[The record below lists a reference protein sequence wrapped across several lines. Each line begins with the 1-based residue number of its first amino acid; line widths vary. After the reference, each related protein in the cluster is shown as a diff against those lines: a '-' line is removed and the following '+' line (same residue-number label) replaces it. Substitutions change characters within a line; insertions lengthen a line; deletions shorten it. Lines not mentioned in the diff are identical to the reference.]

1 MGKKYLLLF
10 GIIGWLLTAVAFAS
24 VHSELVE
31 SVPDN
36 KPKSVLPVQ
45 EKVYL
50 HFDNN
55 CYFLGDTIW
64 YKAYVVLADDN
75 SPEPLSRILYVELL
89 NEQGYL
95 MERQQLEINKLG
107 QADGC
112 FAICDTTFAGFYEV
126 RAYTKWMLNFGY
138 DYVKPWYD
146 LRSSVDYGWGAKSIN
161 GSQYSGDYAD
171 ALSDWLMNHT
181 DNVKYA
187 DIIKASGYHTLHLS
201 EQPLKDRLA
210 ATHQILQAEDDEHKL
225 GISLDPHGMQK
236 RYRDYHYLFS
246 RVLPV
251 YSCPD
256 TASNYMQKIMPTKI
270 TAGDYRVDWKTPA
283 FDVRFY
289 PEGGYMLEGQQCRV
303 AWEAMNQQLERLNVS
318 GVLLEDG
325 EPIDSVRPIHAGR
338 GMFVLTPLHGKK
350 YKVRFEFADKKFTF
364 DLPDAEREGVRL
376 WLEQDEEGVYIDV
389 AQTFRL
395 PRSLTLNIYCRGKR
409 TISSPLGG
417 DKRGVAI
424 PLEDLDEGV
433 NQVVVTDS
441 LGNVYADRLF
451 FVNKTYESKAKV
463 MVAGIAN
470 RPYQPLEKIKLNLLA
485 TDAKGHALKFQTFS
499 VSVRDE
505 AQLDPSFA
513 TGNIMTNLLL
523 ESDLKGFVENPDYY
537 FEADDEKHRQ
547 ALDVL
552 MLVQGWR
559 RYDWRYIDYPEYF
572 QLDYL
577 PEQKMVI
584 YGDALPLRTS
594 LTELFK
600 KEKRPIRIA
609 CSMLNLNDDLKEG
622 DTYLFNGV
630 VEADTAGHF
639 QIAYEPFY
647 GNVKLAL
654 RAQYAK
660 GDKVKTDSVQGHD
673 PKIFVRK
680 QTFYPQSLKAYS
692 WYETYQP
699 DIVKDK
705 KLTWEDYQED
715 IYASEWIPQ
724 VNIKSK
730 KRPHAKLQ
738 KDKPVA
744 QIDFMEFLNELWD
757 QGHYPQIQL
766 MDGKT
771 FYFDWRDYIEV
782 AGEEGEYNA
791 FKDVSYL
798 YLIMD
803 YVILRYEN
811 TANNQE
817 AQVFGINW
825 NINDFN
831 GRITTIEH
839 LPILDRIWIVSDA
852 PRRPTPFEH
861 YHQDRGVEG
870 GVIPPAGAD
879 EMPKSMRERL
889 TKALS
894 GGVESYI
901 NLIAFPDDKTRIT
914 VGREYNFQGFTK
926 PVEYYNP
933 DYSKAKLPEIKDYR
947 RTLYWNPN
955 VTTDNFGQAS
965 IEFYNNSVCNIID
978 VSAEGITKYGQF
990 LVNE

>member
-1 MGKKYLLLF
+1 MERKYLLF
-10 GIIGWLLTAVAFAS
+10 IVFWQIMIVTFAS
-24 VHSELVE
+24 L
-31 SVPDN
+31 PDK
-36 KPKSVLPVQ
+36 KPEKVLPVQ

-112 FAICDTTFAGFYEV
+112 FAICDTLFAGFYEV

-138 DYVKPWYD
+138 DYTKPWY
-146 LRSSVDYGWGAKSIN
+146 SSEHEDNGWGTKDIN

-171 ALSDWLMNHT
+171 ALYDQVIQKNKG
-181 DNVKYA
+181 KYA
-187 DIIKASGYHTLHLS
+187 NMIRLSAYHILHLS
-201 EQPLKDRLA
+201 ELPLKERLA
-210 ATHQILQAEDDEHKL
+210 AINKARQIEDDDYKNNK
-225 GISLDPHGMQK
+225 SLDPHGMQK
-236 RYRDYHYLFS
+236 MYRDYHYLFS
-246 RVLPV
+246 RVLPI
-251 YSCPD
+251 YSRPD
-256 TASNYMQKIMPTKI
+256 TAANYMRKIMPTKI
-270 TAGDYRVDWKTPA
+270 TVGDYRVDWKTPE

-289 PEGGYMLEGQQCRV
+289 PEGGYLLEGQQCRV

-325 EPIDSVRPIHAGR
+325 EPIDSVRAIHAGR
-338 GMFVLTPLHGKK
+338 GLITLDVQKGKK
-350 YKVRFEFADKKFTF
+350 YQVRFEFADKKFTF
-364 DLPDAEREGVRL
+364 DLPDAEREGIRMRV
-376 WLEQDEEGVYIDV
+376 EQEEEGVFFNI
-389 AQTFRL
+389 ARMFSHARN
-395 PRSLTLNIYCRGKR
+395 LTLNLYCRGMKQQ
-409 TISSPLGG
+409 S
-417 DKRGVAI
+417 I
-424 PLEDLDEGV
+424 PLPNKDTEVAVYKEDLSEGV
-433 NQVVVTDS
+433 NRAVVVDS

-451 FVNKTYESKAKV
+451 FINRQQESQAKI
-463 MVAGIAN
+463 MVGGIAN
-470 RPYQPLEKIKLNLLA
+470 RPYKPLEKIRLNLLA
-485 TDAKGHALKFQTFS
+485 TDAKGRALQFQTFS

-523 ESDLKGFVENPDYY
+523 ESEIKGFIENPDYY
-537 FEADDEKHRQ
+537 FEADDEKHQQ
-547 ALDVL
+547 ALDLL

-559 RYDWRYIDYPEYF
+559 RYDWRYTDYPEYF
-572 QLDYL
+572 QMDYL
-577 PEQKMVI
+577 PEQKMMI
-584 YGDALPLRTS
+584 YGDAIPLRTS
-594 LTELFK
+594 LVGLFT

-622 DTYLFNGV
+622 DTYLFNGIV
-630 VEADTAGHF
+630 DADTSGHF

-647 GNVKLAL
+647 GYVKLAL

-660 GDKVKTDSVQGHD
+660 GDKVKKDSIHGHD

-692 WYETYQP
+692 WYEMHQP
-699 DIVKDK
+699 DIVKEK
-705 KLTWEDYQED
+705 QLTWEDYQED

-730 KRPHAKLQ
+730 RRPHAKLQ

-744 QIDFMEFLNELWD
+744 QIDFMFFLNELWD
-757 QGHYPQIQL
+757 QGRYPQIQL
-766 MDGKT
+766 LDGKT
-771 FYFDWRDYIEV
+771 IYFDWRDELPPLP
-782 AGEEGEYNA
+782 GENKGISNA
-791 FKDVSYL
+791 YADVSYL
-798 YLIMD
+798 YSIMD
-803 YVILRYEN
+803 YVKLRYEN
-811 TANNQE
+811 STNNNETQHF
-817 AQVFGINW
+817 VINW
-825 NINDFN
+825 NDNSFDE
-831 GRITTIEH
+831 RVTLIEH
-839 LPILDRIWIVSDA
+839 LPILDKIYIVSDA

-861 YHQDRGVEG
+861 FHQDRQEG
-870 GVIPPAGAD
+870 
-879 EMPKSMRERL
+879 R
-889 TKALS
+889 TTS
-894 GGVESYI
+894 GIDSYI
-901 NLIAFPDDKTRIT
+901 NIITFPDDKTRIT
-914 VGREYNFQGFTK
+914 VGREYDFQGFTR

-978 VSAEGITKYGQF
+978 VSAEGITRYGQF

>member
-1 MGKKYLLLF
+1 MKKNRNILLL
-10 GIIGWLLTAVAFAS
+10 IGWLLTAVTFAS
-24 VHSELVE
+24 G
-31 SVPDN
+31 PDN

-75 SPEPLSRILYVELL
+75 TPEPLSRILYVELL

-146 LRSSVDYGWGAKSIN
+146 LRSSVDYGWGARSIN
-161 GSQYSGDYAD
+161 GSQYCGDYTD
-171 ALSDWLMNHT
+171 ELSDWLMNHT

-187 DIIKASGYHTLHLS
+187 DIIKSSGYHILS
-201 EQPLKDRLA
+201 LSDQPLKDRLA
-210 ATHQILQAEDDEHKL
+210 ATRQTLHAEDDEHL
-225 GISLDPHGMQK
+225 LNISLDPHGMQK
-236 RYRDYHYLFS
+236 MYRDYHYLFS

-251 YSCPD
+251 YSRPD
-256 TASNYMQKIMPTKI
+256 TASNYMQKIMPTKV
-270 TAGDYRVDWKTPA
+270 TAGDYRVDWKTPE

-289 PEGGYMLEGQQCRV
+289 PEGGYMLEDQQCRV
-303 AWEAMNQQLERLNVS
+303 AWEAMNQQLERLNVR

-325 EPIDSVRPIHAGR
+325 EPIDSVLPVHAGR
-338 GMFVLTPLHGKK
+338 GLITLDVKKGKK
-350 YKVRFEFADKKFTF
+350 YKVRFEFGKKRFTF
-364 DLPDAEREGVRL
+364 SLPDAEREGVRL
-376 WLEQDEEGVYIDV
+376 WLEQDGEGVYIDV
-389 AQTFRL
+389 AQTFRQ
-395 PRSLTLNIYCRGKR
+395 PRSLTLNLYCRGKR
-409 TISSPLGG
+409 TKTSPLGG
-417 DKRGVAI
+417 DKREVAV

-433 NQVVVTDS
+433 NQAVVADS

-451 FVNKTYESKAKV
+451 FVNKCYESKAKV

-470 RPYQPLEKIKLNLLA
+470 RPYQPLEKIRLNLLA
-485 TDAKGHALKFQTFS
+485 TDARGRALKFQTFS

-547 ALDVL
+547 ALDLL

-559 RYDWRYIDYPEYF
+559 RYDWRYIEYPEYF
-572 QLDYL
+572 NVDYL

-584 YGDALPLRTS
+584 YGDAIPLRTS
-594 LTELFK
+594 LTDLIR

-630 VEADTAGHF
+630 VEADTSGHF

-647 GNVKLAL
+647 GHVKLAL

-660 GDKVKTDSVQGHD
+660 SRKAAKEKIQTHD

-705 KLTWEDYQED
+705 KLTWEDYQEG

-724 VNIKSK
+724 VNIRSK
-730 KRPHAKLQ
+730 RRPHAKLQ

-771 FYFDWRDYIEV
+771 FYFDWRDYIVV
-782 AGEEGEYNA
+782 AVDEESDSKGIFNA

-798 YLIMD
+798 YPIMG
-803 YVILRYEN
+803 YVKLRYEN
-811 TANNQE
+811 TENNQE
-817 AQVFGINW
+817 AQLFGINW
-825 NINDFN
+825 NINNFN
-831 GRITTIEH
+831 ARITTIEH
-839 LPILDRIWIVSDA
+839 LPILDRIWIVSDV

-861 YHQDRGVEG
+861 YHEDRGGGAE
-870 GVIPPAGAD
+870 GVIPLAGAD
-879 EMPKSMRERL
+879 EMPKLMRERL
-889 TKALS
+889 SKKNTKS
-894 GGVESYI
+894 VESYI
-901 NLIAFPDDKTRIT
+901 NLITFPDDKTLIT

-978 VSAEGITKYGQF
+978 VSAEGITRYGQF

>member
-1 MGKKYLLLF
+1 MSRKYILLL
-10 GIIGWLLTAVAFAS
+10 IGWLLTIASFAS
-24 VHSELVE
+24 V
-31 SVPDN
+31 PDE
-36 KPKSVLPVQ
+36 KPKKVLPVQ

-75 SPEPLSRILYVELL
+75 TPEPLSRILYVELL

-112 FAICDTTFAGFYEV
+112 FAISDTTFAGFYEV

-138 DYVKPWYD
+138 DYTKPWY
-146 LRSSVDYGWGAKSIN
+146 SSEHVDFGWGQKSIN

-171 ALSDWLMNHT
+171 ALYNWLMNYT

-187 DIIKASGYHTLHLS
+187 DMIKTSGYHILHLS
-201 EQPLKDRLA
+201 EQPLKERLA
-210 ATHQILQAEDDEHKL
+210 AINKVRQTEDDDYKNNK
-225 GISLDPHGMQK
+225 SLDPQGMQK
-236 RYRDYHYLFS
+236 MYRDYHYLFS

-251 YSCPD
+251 YSQPD
-256 TASNYMQKIMPTKI
+256 TAANYMQKIMPTKI
-270 TAGDYRVDWKTPA
+270 TAGDYRVDWKTPE

-289 PEGGYMLEGQQCRV
+289 PEGGYLLEGQQCRV

-325 EPIDSVRPIHAGR
+325 EPIDSVRAIHAGR
-338 GMFVLTPLHGKK
+338 GLITLDVQKGKK

-376 WLEQDEEGVYIDV
+376 WLEQDDEGVYIDV
-389 AQTFRL
+389 AQAFRQ
-395 PRSLTLNIYCRGKR
+395 PRQLYLNLYCRGKR
-409 TISSPLGG
+409 LQSSPLSSQGG
-417 DKRGVAI
+417 QSGVIAI
-424 PLEDLDEGV
+424 YKEDLGEGV
-433 NQVVVTDS
+433 NQAVVVDS

-451 FVNKTYESKAKV
+451 FINRQQESQAKIIV
-463 MVAGIAN
+463 GGIAN
-470 RPYQPLEKIKLNLLA
+470 RPYKPLEKIRLNLLA
-485 TDAKGHALKFQTFS
+485 TDAKGRALQFQTFS

-523 ESDLKGFVENPDYY
+523 ESEIKGFVENPDYY
-537 FEADDEKHRQ
+537 FEADDEKHQQ
-547 ALDVL
+547 ALDLL

-559 RYDWRYIDYPEYF
+559 RYDWRYIDNPEYF
-572 QLDYL
+572 QVDYL
-577 PEQKMVI
+577 PEQKMVL
-584 YGDALPLRTS
+584 YGDAIPLRTS
-594 LTELFK
+594 LTGLFIK
-600 KEKRPIRIA
+600 KKRPIRIA

-622 DTYLFNGV
+622 DTYLFNGIV
-630 VEADTAGHF
+630 DADTSGHF
-639 QIAYEPFY
+639 QIAYEPFHGY
-647 GNVKLAL
+647 VKLAL

-660 GDKVKTDSVQGHD
+660 GDKVKKDSIHGHD

-680 QTFYPQSLKAYS
+680 QAFYPQSLKAYS

-699 DIVKDK
+699 DIAKDK

-730 KRPHAKLQ
+730 RRPHSKLQ

-744 QIDFMEFLNELWD
+744 QIDFLEFLNELWD
-757 QGHYPQIQL
+757 QGRYPQIQML
-766 MDGKT
+766 DGKT
-771 FYFDWRDYIEV
+771 IYFDWRNNIEV
-782 AGEEGEYNA
+782 AGDMVPNE
-791 FKDVSYL
+791 FQDDSYL
-798 YLIMD
+798 FPILD
-803 YVILRYEN
+803 YVKLRYEN
-811 TANNQE
+811 TQNNQE
-817 AQVFGINW
+817 AQQFGINW
-825 NINDFN
+825 KVNDFN

-839 LPILDRIWIVSDA
+839 LPILDRIFIVSDV

-861 YHQDRGVEG
+861 YHQDRILQGGPYVEG
-870 GVIPPAGAD
+870 IRPILAGQLIGSVRTAENVPPTGIDA
-879 EMPKSMRERL
+879 
-889 TKALS
+889 
-894 GGVESYI
+894 YI
-901 NLIAFPDDKTRIT
+901 NLITFPDDKTRIT
-914 VGREYNFQGFTK
+914 VGREYDFQGFSR

-933 DYSKAKLPEIKDYR
+933 DYSKAKLPDVKDYR

-978 VSAEGITKYGQF
+978 VSAEGITRYGQF

>member
-1 MGKKYLLLF
+1 MRYRYILLLT
-10 GIIGWLLTAVAFAS
+10 GWLLWMVTFAS
-24 VHSELVE
+24 E
-31 SVPDN
+31 PDN
-36 KPKSVLPVQ
+36 KPKGVLPVQ
-45 EKVYL
+45 EKAYL

-75 SPEPLSRILYVELL
+75 TPEPLSRILYVELL

-95 MERQQLEINKLG
+95 MERQQLEINKQG

-112 FAICDTTFAGFYEV
+112 FAICDTLFAGFYEV

-138 DYVKPWYD
+138 DYTKPWYD
-146 LRSSVDYGWGAKSIN
+146 EGSHVDYGWGRKTIN
-161 GSQYSGDYAD
+161 GSQNNGEHAD
-171 ALSDWLMNHT
+171 ALYSWLMSYSE
-181 DNVKYA
+181 NVTYA
-187 DIIKASGYHTLHLS
+187 KIVKSRGYHVPTRS
-201 EQPLKDRLA
+201 EKPLKERLVA
-210 ATHQILQAEDDEHKL
+210 INQTLQMEDDEYRENV
-225 GISLDPHGMQK
+225 SLDPHGMQK
-236 RYRDYHYLFS
+236 MYRDYHYLFS

-251 YSCPD
+251 YSRPD
-256 TASNYMQKIMPTKI
+256 TAEHYMHKVMPTKI
-270 TAGDYRVDWKTPA
+270 TAGDYRVDWKTPE

-289 PEGGYMLEGQQCRV
+289 PEGGYLLEGQQCRV
-303 AWEAMNQQLERLNVS
+303 AWEAMNQQLERLNVR

-325 EPIDSVRPIHAGR
+325 EPIDSVLPVHAGR
-338 GMFVLTPLHGKK
+338 GLITLDVKNGKK
-350 YKVRFEFADKKFTF
+350 YKVRFEFEKEKFTF

-389 AQTFRL
+389 AQTFRQ
-395 PRSLTLNIYCRGKR
+395 PRSLTLNIYCRGKKAL
-409 TISSPLGG
+409 SPLPLKGG
-417 DKRGVAI
+417 EITAVH
-424 PLEDLDEGV
+424 LEDLDEGV
-433 NQVVVTDS
+433 NQAVVADS

-451 FVNKTYESKAKV
+451 FVNKCYESKAKV

-470 RPYQPLEKIKLNLLA
+470 RPYQPLEKIRLNLLA
-485 TDAKGHALKFQTFS
+485 ADARGRALKFQTFS

-547 ALDVL
+547 ALDLL

-559 RYDWRYIDYPEYF
+559 RYDWRYIEYPEYF
-572 QLDYL
+572 NVDYL

-584 YGDALPLRTS
+584 YGDAIPLRTS
-594 LTELFK
+594 LTDLIR

-630 VEADTAGHF
+630 VKADTSGHF

-660 GDKVKTDSVQGHD
+660 SRKAAKEKIQTHD

-692 WYETYQP
+692 WYETSQP

-724 VNIKSK
+724 VNIRSK
-730 KRPHAKLQ
+730 RRPHAKLQ

-766 MDGKT
+766 MDGKMIFFRVIDT
-771 FYFDWRDYIEV
+771 DPDD
-782 AGEEGEYNA
+782 ADGMDASEESASVFHDE
-791 FKDVSYL
+791 SYL
-798 YLIMD
+798 FPIID
-803 YVILRYEN
+803 YVRLRYEN
-811 TANNQE
+811 SYNNPE
-817 AQVFGINW
+817 AQQFGINW
-825 NINDFN
+825 DINNFTL
-831 GRITTIEH
+831 RLSLIEH
-839 LPILDRIWIVSDA
+839 LPILDKIYVVSDA
-852 PRRPTPFEH
+852 PRRPVPFEH
-861 YHQDRGVEG
+861 YHQDRLSKPEDGTMTRFDHKSHIEL
-870 GVIPPAGAD
+870 PAIGLDA
-879 EMPKSMRERL
+879 
-889 TKALS
+889 
-894 GGVESYI
+894 YI
-901 NLIAFPDDKTRIT
+901 NLITFPDDKTRIT

-978 VSAEGITKYGQF
+978 VSAEGITRYGQF

>member
-1 MGKKYLLLF
+1 
-10 GIIGWLLTAVAFAS
+10 
-24 VHSELVE
+24 
-31 SVPDN
+31 
-36 KPKSVLPVQ
+36 
-45 EKVYL
+45 
-50 HFDNN
+50 
-55 CYFLGDTIW
+55 
-64 YKAYVVLADDN
+64 
-75 SPEPLSRILYVELL
+75 
-89 NEQGYL
+89 
-95 MERQQLEINKLG
+95 
-107 QADGC
+107 
-112 FAICDTTFAGFYEV
+112 
-126 RAYTKWMLNFGY
+126 MLNFGY

-146 LRSSVDYGWGAKSIN
+146 LRSSVDYGWGVKSIN
-161 GSQYSGDYAD
+161 GSQYCGDHAD
-171 ALSDWLMNHT
+171 ALSSWLMNHT

-187 DIIKASGYHTLHLS
+187 DIVKASGYHTLHLS
-201 EQPLKDRLA
+201 KQPLKDRLA
-210 ATHQILQAEDDEHKL
+210 ATHQILQAEDDEHSL

-251 YSCPD
+251 YSRPD

-338 GMFVLTPLHGKK
+338 GLITLDVKKGKK

-395 PRSLTLNIYCRGKR
+395 LRSLTLNIYCRGKR
-409 TISSPLGG
+409 TLSPLPLKGG
-417 DKRGVAI
+417 EIKAI

-433 NQVVVTDS
+433 NQAVVTDS

-463 MVAGIAN
+463 IVAGIAN

-485 TDAKGHALKFQTFS
+485 TDAQGHALKFQTFS

-523 ESDLKGFVENPDYY
+523 ESDLKGFIENPDYY

-584 YGDALPLRTS
+584 YGDALPLRSS

-660 GDKVKTDSVQGHD
+660 SKKVSEENIQNHD

-699 DIVKDK
+699 DVIKDK

-771 FYFDWRDYIEV
+771 FYFDWRDEV
-782 AGEEGEYNA
+782 AVADKIVFNA

-803 YVILRYEN
+803 YLKLRYEN
-811 TANNQE
+811 TENNQE

-825 NINDFN
+825 NVNAFD

-839 LPILDRIWIVSDA
+839 LPILDRIWVVSDA

-861 YHQDRGVEG
+861 YHQDRGVGEG
-870 GVIPPAGAD
+870 GVIPPAESD
-879 EMPKSMRERL
+879 EMPLQTRERL
-889 TKALS
+889 SKTLS

-901 NLIAFPDDKTRIT
+901 NLITFPDDKTRIT

>member
-1 MGKKYLLLF
+1 MYFMERKLVLVSMCCF
-10 GIIGWLLTAVAFAS
+10 GVIAAFAS
-24 VHSELVE
+24 E
-31 SVPDN
+31 PDK
-36 KPKSVLPVQ
+36 KPEKVLPVQ

-112 FAICDTTFAGFYEV
+112 FAICDTLFAGFYEV

-138 DYVKPWYD
+138 DYTKPWY
-146 LRSSVDYGWGAKSIN
+146 SSDHVDYGWGQKSIN

-171 ALSDWLMNHT
+171 ALYNWLMNHT

-187 DIIKASGYHTLHLS
+187 DMIKASGYHIPHLS
-201 EQPLKDRLA
+201 EQPLKERLA
-210 ATHQILQAEDDEHKL
+210 AINKARQIEDDDYKNNK
-225 GISLDPHGMQK
+225 SLDPHGMQK
-236 RYRDYHYLFS
+236 MYRDYHYLFS

-251 YSCPD
+251 YSRPD
-256 TASNYMQKIMPTKI
+256 TAANYMQKIMPTKI
-270 TAGDYRVDWKTPA
+270 TAGDYRVDWKTPE

-289 PEGGYMLEGQQCRV
+289 PEGGYLLEGQQCRV

-325 EPIDSVRPIHAGR
+325 EPIDSVRAIHAGR
-338 GMFVLTPLHGKK
+338 GLITLDVQKGKK

-376 WLEQDEEGVYIDV
+376 GLEQDDEGVYIDV
-389 AQTFRL
+389 VQAFRQPKQL
-395 PRSLTLNIYCRGKR
+395 YLNLYCRGKR
-409 TISSPLGG
+409 LQSSPLSSPPLKGELEGG
-417 DKRGVAI
+417 RGVVAI
-424 PLEDLDEGV
+424 YKEDLSEGV
-433 NQVVVTDS
+433 NQAVVVDS

-451 FVNKTYESKAKV
+451 FINRQQESQAKIIV
-463 MVAGIAN
+463 GGIAN
-470 RPYQPLEKIKLNLLA
+470 RPYKPLEKIRLNLLA
-485 TDAKGHALKFQTFS
+485 TDARGRALQFQTFS

-537 FEADDEKHRQ
+537 FEADDEKHQQ
-547 ALDVL
+547 ALDLL

-559 RYDWRYIDYPEYF
+559 RYDWRYIDNPEYF
-572 QLDYL
+572 QVDYL
-577 PEQKMVI
+577 PEQKMVV
-584 YGDALPLRTS
+584 YGDANPLRTS
-594 LTELFK
+594 LKELLK
-600 KEKRPIRIA
+600 KEKRAISIS
-609 CSMLNLNDDLKEG
+609 CTILNLNDDLKEG
-622 DTYLFNGV
+622 DTYLYNGT
-630 VEADTAGHF
+630 VEADTSGHF
-639 QIAYEPFY
+639 QIAYEPFHGY
-647 GNVKLAL
+647 VKLAL
-654 RAQYAK
+654 RAQYTK
-660 GDKVKTDSVQGHD
+660 GDKVKKDSIQGHD

-680 QTFYPQSLKAYS
+680 QAFYPQSLKAYS

-705 KLTWEDYQED
+705 NLTWEDYQEG

-730 KRPHAKLQ
+730 RRPHAKLQ

-744 QIDFMEFLNELWD
+744 QIDFLEYLNELWD

-766 MDGKT
+766 LDGNT
-771 FYFDWRDYIEV
+771 IYFDWRNYIEV
-782 AGEEGEYNA
+782 AGDIAPNE

-798 YLIMD
+798 FPILG
-803 YVILRYEN
+803 YVKLWYEN
-811 TANNQE
+811 TYNKQE
-817 AQVFGINW
+817 MQQFGINW
-825 NINDFN
+825 KNNNFN

-839 LPILDRIWIVSDA
+839 LPILDRISIVSDV
-852 PRRPTPFEH
+852 PRRPTPYEH
-861 YHQDRGVEG
+861 FHLDRGVQTEG
-870 GVIPPAGAD
+870 TILGSLDEEQLKLIDIGA
-879 EMPKSMRERL
+879 L
-889 TKALS
+889 GT
-894 GGVESYI
+894 ESYI
-901 NLIAFPDDKTRIT
+901 NLITFPDDKTRIT
-914 VGREYNFQGFTK
+914 VGREYDFQGFNR

-978 VSAEGITKYGQF
+978 VSAEGITRYGQF

>member
-1 MGKKYLLLF
+1 MLF
-10 GIIGWLLTAVAFAS
+10 SFATGVS
-24 VHSELVE
+24 FAT
-31 SVPDN
+31 VPDK

-107 QADGC
+107 QANGC
-112 FAICDTTFAGFYEV
+112 FAISDTTFAGFYEI

-146 LRSSVDYGWGAKSIN
+146 FESGVDYGWGRKTIN
-161 GSQYSGDYAD
+161 GSQNSGEHAD
-171 ALSDWLMNHT
+171 AMYSWLMNYT
-181 DNVKYA
+181 EDVKYA
-187 DIIKASGYHTLHLS
+187 NIVKSSGYHVPTRS
-201 EQPLKDRLA
+201 EQALKDRLA
-210 ATHQILQAEDDEHKL
+210 EINRTQQIEDDEYRLNK
-225 GISLDPHGMQK
+225 SLDPHGMQK
-236 RYRDYHYLFS
+236 MYRDYHYLFS

-251 YSCPD
+251 YSRPD
-256 TASNYMQKIMPTKI
+256 TAEHYMRKVMPTKI
-270 TAGDYRVDWKTPA
+270 TAGDYRVDWKTPE

-289 PEGGYMLEGQQCRV
+289 PEGGYLLEGQQCRV

-338 GMFVLTPLHGKK
+338 GLITLDVKKGKK
-350 YKVRFEFADKKFTF
+350 YKVRFEFEKEKFTF
-364 DLPDAEREGVRL
+364 DLPDAEEEGVRL
-376 WLEQDEEGVYIDV
+376 WLEQDEEGVYIDL
-389 AQTFRL
+389 AQTFRQ
-395 PRSLTLNIYCRGKR
+395 PRPLYLNIYYRGKR
-409 TISSPLGG
+409 TVSNYSLKDEDP
-417 DKRGVAI
+417 VAI
-424 PLEDLDEGV
+424 PLEDLEEGV
-433 NQVVVTDS
+433 NQAVVTDQ

-451 FVNKTYESKAKV
+451 FVNKCYESQAKV

-470 RPYQPLEKIKLNLLA
+470 RPYQPLEKIRLNLIA
-485 TDAKGHALKFQTFS
+485 TDPKGYPLKNQTFS

-547 ALDVL
+547 ALDLL

-572 QLDYL
+572 QVDYL

-584 YGDALPLRTS
+584 YGDAIPLRSS
-594 LTELFK
+594 LTDLIK
-600 KEKRPIRIA
+600 KQKRPIRIA
-609 CSMLNLNDDLKEG
+609 CSMLNMNDDLKEG

-630 VEADTAGHF
+630 VEADTSGHF
-639 QIAYEPFY
+639 QIAYDPFY

-654 RAQYAK
+654 RAQYATSK
-660 GDKVKTDSVQGHD
+660 KVEKEKIQNHD

-680 QTFYPQSLKAYS
+680 QAFYPQSLKAYS

-699 DIVKDK
+699 DITKDK

-724 VNIKSK
+724 VNIRSK
-730 KRPHAKLQ
+730 RRPHSKLQ

-744 QIDFMEFLNELWD
+744 QIDFLEFLNELWD
-757 QGHYPQIQL
+757 RGRYPQIQPL
-766 MDGKT
+766 DGKKIFFLLST
-771 FYFDWRDYIEV
+771 DPEDAPFNGDTYIYPISNYIK
-782 AGEEGEYNA
+782 G
-791 FKDVSYL
+791 
-798 YLIMD
+798 
-803 YVILRYEN
+803 RYEN
-811 TANNQE
+811 TYNKQE
-817 AQVFGINW
+817 VQQFGINW
-825 NINDFN
+825 NVSGFN
-831 GRITTIEH
+831 GRLATIEH
-839 LPILDRIWIVSDA
+839 LPILDRIYVVSDA
-852 PRRPTPFEH
+852 PRRPVPFEH
-861 YHQDRGVEG
+861 YHQDRTNGGEGVFDRTNPDS
-870 GVIPPAGAD
+870 PPGENFIGSKGIDA
-879 EMPKSMRERL
+879 
-889 TKALS
+889 
-894 GGVESYI
+894 YI
-901 NLIAFPDDKTRIT
+901 NLITFPDDKTRIT
-914 VGREYNFQGFTK
+914 VGREYNFQGFTR

-933 DYSKAKLPEIKDYR
+933 DYSKAKLSEIKDYR

-978 VSAEGITKYGQF
+978 VSAEGITKFGQF
-990 LVNE
+990 LLNE

>member
-1 MGKKYLLLF
+1 MRRKYIFLL
-10 GIIGWLLTAVAFAS
+10 IGWLITAAVFAS
-24 VHSELVE
+24 V
-31 SVPDN
+31 PDK
-36 KPKSVLPVQ
+36 KPEKVLPVQ

-112 FAICDTTFAGFYEV
+112 FAICDTLFAGFYEV

-138 DYVKPWYD
+138 DYTKPWY
-146 LRSSVDYGWGAKSIN
+146 SSEHVDYGWGQKSIN
-161 GSQYSGDYAD
+161 GSLYSGDYAD
-171 ALSDWLMNHT
+171 ALYNWLMNHT

-187 DIIKASGYHTLHLS
+187 DMIKTSGYHILHLS
-201 EQPLKDRLA
+201 EQPLKERLA
-210 ATHQILQAEDDEHKL
+210 AINKVRQTEDDDYKNNK
-225 GISLDPHGMQK
+225 SLDPHGMQK
-236 RYRDYHYLFS
+236 MYRDYHYLFS

-251 YSCPD
+251 YSRPD
-256 TASNYMQKIMPTKI
+256 TAANYMQKIMPTKI
-270 TAGDYRVDWKTPA
+270 TAGDYRVDWKTPE

-289 PEGGYMLEGQQCRV
+289 PEGGYLLEGQQCRV

-325 EPIDSVRPIHAGR
+325 EPIDSVRAIHAGR
-338 GMFVLTPLHGKK
+338 GLITLDVQKGKK

-376 WLEQDEEGVYIDV
+376 WLEQDDEGVYIDV
-389 AQTFRL
+389 AQAFRQ
-395 PRSLTLNIYCRGKR
+395 PRQLYLNLYCRGKR
-409 TISSPLGG
+409 LQSSPLSSQGG
-417 DKRGVAI
+417 QSGVIAI
-424 PLEDLDEGV
+424 YKEDLGEGV
-433 NQVVVTDS
+433 NQAVVVDS

-451 FVNKTYESKAKV
+451 FINRQQESQAKIA
-463 MVAGIAN
+463 VAGIAN
-470 RPYQPLEKIKLNLLA
+470 RPYKPLEKIRLNLLA
-485 TDAKGHALKFQTFS
+485 TDAKGRALQFQTFS
-499 VSVRDE
+499 MSVRDE

-523 ESDLKGFVENPDYY
+523 ESEIKGFVENPDYY
-537 FEADDEKHRQ
+537 FEADDEKHQQ
-547 ALDVL
+547 ALDLL

-559 RYDWRYIDYPEYF
+559 RYDWRYIDHPEYF
-572 QLDYL
+572 QVDYL
-577 PEQKMVI
+577 PEQKMVL
-584 YGDALPLRTS
+584 YGDAIPLRTS
-594 LTELFK
+594 LTGLFIK
-600 KEKRPIRIA
+600 KKRPIRIA

-622 DTYLFNGV
+622 DTYLFNGIV
-630 VEADTAGHF
+630 DADTSGHF
-639 QIAYEPFY
+639 QIAYEPFH
-647 GNVKLAL
+647 GHVKLAL

-660 GDKVKTDSVQGHD
+660 GDKVKKDSIHGHD

-680 QTFYPQSLKAYS
+680 QAFYPQSLKAYS

-699 DIVKDK
+699 DIAKDK

-730 KRPHAKLQ
+730 RRPHSKLQ

-744 QIDFMEFLNELWD
+744 QIDFMFFLNELWD
-757 QGHYPQIQL
+757 QGRYPQIQML
-766 MDGKT
+766 DGKT
-771 FYFDWRDYIEV
+771 IYFDWRNNIEV
-782 AGEEGEYNA
+782 AGDMVPNE
-791 FKDVSYL
+791 FKDDSYL
-798 YLIMD
+798 FPILD
-803 YVILRYEN
+803 YVKLRYEN
-811 TANNQE
+811 TQNNQE
-817 AQVFGINW
+817 AQQFCINW
-825 NINDFN
+825 TVNDFN

-839 LPILDRIWIVSDA
+839 LPILDRISIVSDV

-861 YHQDRGVEG
+861 YHQDRILQGGTNVEG
-870 GVIPPAGAD
+870 IRPILAGQLIESVRTAENVPPTGIDA
-879 EMPKSMRERL
+879 
-889 TKALS
+889 
-894 GGVESYI
+894 YI
-901 NLIAFPDDKTRIT
+901 NLITFPDDKTRIT
-914 VGREYNFQGFTK
+914 VGREYDFQGFNR

-955 VTTDNFGQAS
+955 VTTDNFGQAA

-978 VSAEGITKYGQF
+978 VSAEGITRYGQF

>member
-1 MGKKYLLLF
+1 
-10 GIIGWLLTAVAFAS
+10 
-24 VHSELVE
+24 
-31 SVPDN
+31 
-36 KPKSVLPVQ
+36 
-45 EKVYL
+45 
-50 HFDNN
+50 
-55 CYFLGDTIW
+55 
-64 YKAYVVLADDN
+64 
-75 SPEPLSRILYVELL
+75 
-89 NEQGYL
+89 
-95 MERQQLEINKLG
+95 
-107 QADGC
+107 
-112 FAICDTTFAGFYEV
+112 
-126 RAYTKWMLNFGY
+126 
-138 DYVKPWYD
+138 
-146 LRSSVDYGWGAKSIN
+146 
-161 GSQYSGDYAD
+161 
-171 ALSDWLMNHT
+171 
-181 DNVKYA
+181 VKYA
-187 DIIKASGYHTLHLS
+187 DIVKASGYHTLHLS
-201 EQPLKDRLA
+201 KQPLKDRLA
-210 ATHQILQAEDDEHKL
+210 ATHQILQAEDDEHSL

-251 YSCPD
+251 YSRPD

-338 GMFVLTPLHGKK
+338 GLITLDVKKGKK

-395 PRSLTLNIYCRGKR
+395 LRSLTLNIYCRGKR
-409 TISSPLGG
+409 TLSPLPLKGG
-417 DKRGVAI
+417 EIKAI

-433 NQVVVTDS
+433 NQAVVTDS

-470 RPYQPLEKIKLNLLA
+470 RPYRPLEKIKLNLLA
-485 TDAKGHALKFQTFS
+485 TDAQGHALKFQTFS

-505 AQLDPSFA
+505 AQLDPTFA

-523 ESDLKGFVENPDYY
+523 ESDLKGFIENPDYY

-584 YGDALPLRTS
+584 YGDALPLRSS

-660 GDKVKTDSVQGHD
+660 SKTASEENIQNHD

-699 DIVKDK
+699 DVIKDK

-724 VNIKSK
+724 VNIRSK

-766 MDGKT
+766 MDGQT

-782 AGEEGEYNA
+782 AGEVGAYNA

-803 YVILRYEN
+803 YLKLRYEN
-811 TANNQE
+811 TENNQE

-825 NINDFN
+825 NVNAFD

-861 YHQDRGVEG
+861 YHQDRGVGEG
-870 GVIPPAGAD
+870 GVIPLAEAK
-879 EMPKSMRERL
+879 EMPLQTRERL
-889 TKALS
+889 SKTLS

-901 NLIAFPDDKTRIT
+901 NLITFPDDKTRIT

>member
-1 MGKKYLLLF
+1 MSRKYILLL
-10 GIIGWLLTAVAFAS
+10 IGCWLLTVSFAS
-24 VHSELVE
+24 V
-31 SVPDN
+31 PDK
-36 KPKSVLPVQ
+36 KPEKVLPVQ

-112 FAICDTTFAGFYEV
+112 FAICDTLFAGFYEV

-138 DYVKPWYD
+138 DYTKPWY
-146 LRSSVDYGWGAKSIN
+146 SSDHVDYGWGQKSIN

-171 ALSDWLMNHT
+171 ALYNWLMNHT

-187 DIIKASGYHTLHLS
+187 DMIKASGYHIPHLS
-201 EQPLKDRLA
+201 EQPLKERLA
-210 ATHQILQAEDDEHKL
+210 AINKVRQTEDDDYKNNK
-225 GISLDPHGMQK
+225 SLDPHGMQK
-236 RYRDYHYLFS
+236 MYRDYHYLFS

-251 YSCPD
+251 YSRPD
-256 TASNYMQKIMPTKI
+256 TAANYMQKIMPTKI
-270 TAGDYRVDWKTPA
+270 TAGDYRVDWKTPE

-289 PEGGYMLEGQQCRV
+289 PEGGYLLEDQQCRV
-303 AWEAMNQQLERLNVS
+303 AWEAKNQQLERLNVS

-325 EPIDSVRPIHAGR
+325 EPIDSVRAIHAGR
-338 GMFVLTPLHGKK
+338 GLITLDVQKGKK

-376 WLEQDEEGVYIDV
+376 WLEQDDEGVYIDV
-389 AQTFRL
+389 VQAFRQPKQL
-395 PRSLTLNIYCRGKR
+395 YLNLYCRGKR
-409 TISSPLGG
+409 LQSSPLSSPPLKGESEGG
-417 DKRGVAI
+417 RGVVAI
-424 PLEDLDEGV
+424 YKEDLSEGV
-433 NQVVVTDS
+433 NQAVVVDS

-451 FVNKTYESKAKV
+451 FINRQQESQAKIIV
-463 MVAGIAN
+463 GGIAN
-470 RPYQPLEKIKLNLLA
+470 RPYKPLEKIRLNLLA
-485 TDAKGHALKFQTFS
+485 TDARGRALQFQTFS

-537 FEADDEKHRQ
+537 FEADDEKHQQ
-547 ALDVL
+547 ALDLL

-559 RYDWRYIDYPEYF
+559 RYDWRYIDNPEYF
-572 QLDYL
+572 QVDYL
-577 PEQKMVI
+577 PEQKMVL
-584 YGDALPLRTS
+584 YGDAIPLRTS
-594 LTELFK
+594 LTGLFT

-609 CSMLNLNDDLKEG
+609 CSMMNLSDDLKEG
-622 DTYLFNGV
+622 DTYLFNGIV
-630 VEADTAGHF
+630 DADTSGHF
-639 QIAYEPFY
+639 QIAYEPFH
-647 GNVKLAL
+647 GHVKLAL
-654 RAQYAK
+654 RAQYTK
-660 GDKVKTDSVQGHD
+660 GDKVKKDSIQGHD

-680 QTFYPQSLKAYS
+680 QAFYPQSLKAYS

-730 KRPHAKLQ
+730 RRPHAKLQ

-744 QIDFMEFLNELWD
+744 QIDFMEYLNELWD

-766 MDGKT
+766 LDGKMI
-771 FYFDWRDYIEV
+771 YFLNDSSYGD
-782 AGEEGEYNA
+782 N
-791 FKDVSYL
+791 SYL
-798 YLIMD
+798 YPIID
-803 YVILRYEN
+803 YVKLRYEN
-811 TANNQE
+811 SQNNQE
-817 AQVFGINW
+817 VQQFGINW
-825 NINDFN
+825 SVNNFDL
-831 GRITTIEH
+831 RLSTIEH
-839 LPILDRIWIVSDA
+839 LPILDRIFVVSDC

-861 YHQDRGVEG
+861 FHQDRF
-870 GVIPPAGAD
+870 D
-879 EMPKSMRERL
+879 
-889 TKALS
+889 LS
-894 GGVESYI
+894 GPQFEGILMHQDPQKVTLGAIGIDAYI
-901 NLIAFPDDKTRIT
+901 NLITFPDDKTRIT
-914 VGREYNFQGFTK
+914 VGREYDFQGFNR

-955 VTTDNFGQAS
+955 VTTDNFGQTS

-978 VSAEGITKYGQF
+978 VSAEGITRYGQF